1 MALVLRLSGSA
12 AEVGV
17 LSVDLYQKPGYSKLP
32 GARRGV
38 FTRSAAWAANDHILL
53 IEGSRASERYKRVYF
68 RDVQALTIMRRNR
81 FVIEA
86 PWLFV
91 PPVLA
96 IAAVSLPPAWRATGW
111 LMVALIVAAILVYL
125 YVAAFFYGCNL
136 YIATAVGNV
145 LVKSIFREWQARR
158 FHEKVTPLVMAVQ
171 QTAPPLGNP

>member
-1 MALVLRLSGSA
+1 MALDLRLSGPA

-17 LSVDLYQKPGYSKLP
+17 LSVNGYRKLP
-32 GARRGV
+32 GTRRGI
-38 FTRSAAWAANDHILL
+38 FTRASAWAGDDHILL

-68 RDVQALTIMRRNR
+68 RDVQALIIMRRNR

-96 IAAVSLPPAWRATGW
+96 IAAVSLPPAWRATGTGW
-111 LMVALIVAAILVYL
+111 LVAGLIVAAILVYL

-145 LVKSIFREWQARR
+145 RVKSVFREWQARR

-171 QTAPPLGNP
+171 ETAPPIENL